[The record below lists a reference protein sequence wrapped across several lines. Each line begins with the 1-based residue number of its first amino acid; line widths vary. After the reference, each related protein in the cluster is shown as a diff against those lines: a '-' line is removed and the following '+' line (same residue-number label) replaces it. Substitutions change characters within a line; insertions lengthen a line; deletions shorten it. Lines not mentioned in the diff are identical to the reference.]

1 MNLAKTLASLSLVAS
16 LLFPA
21 ALPTA
26 HAQKK
31 GVGDKTNMKPSITG
45 GAPLKLSIY
54 NFNSTP
60 ATGLWVTPEGIF
72 QSLPGA
78 ATVPPTGTTPIVIN
92 SFRLATIFLQRP
104 QGGGVWKHLTGTG
117 PTAFIIAGTPPAGFK
132 AGLKNAKSA
141 GPGGEVPDD
150 DDGPDKKKKKVVN
163 VKNVTNTTTTTTPP
177 AAPAAP
183 ATPAAPTAPAPAPA
197 AASPEKAK
205 RKAPRTGKGPQVA
218 EFLRIHNAARKEVGV
233 APLAWSDDLAQ
244 SAQEW
249 ADQLA
254 KTGKLEPQPEAKH
267 GENLG
272 MGTGNYTPA
281 TAANAWLAEKAQY
294 DPKVTAPKGTGK
306 RASNRGEKAAKVAH
320 YTQMVWGKSTTVG
333 YGIAKTADGQTIVV
347 AHYSPRGNLPGEK
360 PYPTP

>member
-16 LLFPA
+16 LLLPA

-26 HAQKK
+26 QAQKK
-31 GVGDKTNMKPSITG
+31 GVGDKTNMKPSILG
-45 GAPLKLSIY
+45 GAPLKLQIY

-78 ATVPPTGTTPIVIN
+78 ATVPPTGTTPITIN
-92 SFRLATIFLQRP
+92 SFRLATVFLQRP
-104 QGGGVWKHLTGTG
+104 QGGGVWKHLTGSG
-117 PTAFIIAGTPPAGFK
+117 PTAFIIAGTPPPGFK
-132 AGLKNAKSA
+132 AGLKNRNSA

-150 DDGPDKKKKKVVN
+150 NDGPDGKKKKVVN
-163 VKNVTNTTTTTTPP
+163 VKNVTNTTTTTTTPPAPP
-177 AAPAAP
+177 AAP
-183 ATPAAPTAPAPAPA
+183 APAPAPA
-197 AASPEKAK
+197 AAEPEKAK
-205 RKAPRTGKGPQVA
+205 RKAPRTGKSREAA
-218 EFLRIHNAARKEVGV
+218 EFLRIHNTARKDVGV

-244 SAQEW
+244 AAQEW

-254 KTGKLEPQPEAKH
+254 KTGKLEPQSGSKY

-272 MGTGNYTPA
+272 IGSGDYTPA

-294 DPKVTAPKGTGK
+294 NPEVTAPKGTGK
-306 RASNRGEKAAKVAH
+306 KAIKRSEKAAKAAH

-333 YGIAKTADGQTIVV
+333 YGIAKTADGQTVVV
-347 AHYSPRGNLPGEK
+347 ANYNPRGNLPGEK
-360 PYPTP
+360 PYAPQP